1 MYEPFSS
8 LTAGSVAGLPVLVAS
23 TVEATE
29 TEAVG
34 LVETASAAVAVVGGG
49 SGGCGSWWCSIFT
62 GLDLNFIS
70 SLCLSSKYYFDLVDG
85 IASSM
90 SRYYG
95 GISLLWCS
103 QNQSARVASPLPS
116 AARFLRPTPPR
127 LREGGE
133 GTAVFSDSSTCAR
146 TRPRALNSRQ
156 CILRARVVARV
167 PVGQPQSGAR
177 LRPR

>member
-1 MYEPFSS
+1 ME
-8 LTAGSVAGLPVLVAS
+8 GLPVLVAS

-29 TEAVG
+29 AEAVG
-34 LVETASAAVAVVGGG
+34 LVETASAAVAVVGAG

-70 SLCLSSKYYFDLVDG
+70 TLCLSSKYYFDLVDG

-103 QNQSARVASPLPS
+103 QNQSARVASPSFRRSLSPS
-116 AARFLRPTPPR
+116 DSPET
-127 LREGGE
+127 EGGRR
-133 GTAVFSDSSTCAR
+133 GNGG
-146 TRPRALNSRQ
+146 LQ
-156 CILRARVVARV
+156 
-167 PVGQPQSGAR
+167 
-177 LRPR
+177 